1 MGPNS
6 ILFTMFVIFSGA
18 ALLAT
23 VALYARQALLVA
35 YVALGILAGPILG
48 WVSDT
53 HMVQQIADIGILFLL
68 FLLGLNLPPAKLH
81 KMVSESARL
90 TVYSTILFVIAGGLI
105 ASLFGYNILESV
117 LIGIS
122 LVFSS
127 TIIGLKL
134 LPTTVLHH
142 QRTGGIIISVLLM
155 QDIMAIVVLE
165 ALQVLGHGHGGW
177 GKLVLTMLAFPALYA
192 VAYLL
197 ERQVMFRLMR
207 KFDKIQEY
215 VFLMAIG
222 WCLAIAE
229 LGKQMGLLP
238 EIGAFIAGVALANSS
253 ISLYIADSLRPLR
266 DFFLIMFFFTIGAS
280 FDPAIVGDVFF
291 PAMILG
297 LITLVVKPWIYNL
310 LLKNQE
316 GPQRAMEVGM
326 RLGQSSEFSLLIAV
340 LALDLGVI
348 GTDAASLIQLATMM
362 AFLVSPYLIVL
373 RYPTPV
379 ALSDKL
385 RRD

>member
-1 MGPNS
+1 METNN

-18 ALLAT
+18 ALIAT

-35 YVALGILAGPILG
+35 YVALGIIAGPLLG
-48 WVSDT
+48 WISDT
-53 HMVQQIADIGILFLL
+53 HLVRQIADIGIVFLL
-68 FLLGLNLPPAKLH
+68 FLLGLNLPPAKLQ
-81 KMVSESARL
+81 KMITESARVA
-90 TVYSTILFVIAGGLI
+90 TYSTVLFILVGGSIAW
-105 ASLFGYNILESV
+105 LFGYTTLESA

-155 QDIMAIVVLE
+155 QDILAIVVME
-165 ALQVLGHGHGGW
+165 GLQVLGHGQNGW
-177 GKLVLTMLAFPALYA
+177 EKLMLTMLAFPALYA
-192 VAYLL
+192 IAYLL
-197 ERQVMFRLMR
+197 ERQVMVRLMR

-222 WCLAIAE
+222 WCLALAE
-229 LGKQMGLLP
+229 LGQQMGLLP
-238 EIGAFIAGVALANSS
+238 EIGAFIAGVALANSP
-253 ISLYIADSLRPLR
+253 ISLFIAERLKPLR
-266 DFFLIMFFFTIGAS
+266 DFFLIVFFFTIGAS
-280 FDPAIVGDVFF
+280 FEPGIMGDVFF
-291 PAMILG
+291 PALILG
-297 LITLVVKPWIYNL
+297 VLTLAVKPWIYHL
-310 LLKNQE
+310 LLKEAE
-316 GPQRAMEVGM
+316 GPQRSLEVGV

-340 LALDLGVI
+340 LAVQLGVI
-348 GTDAASLIQLATMM
+348 GANAASLIQLATLLT
-362 AFLVSPYLIVL
+362 FLVSPYLIVL

-379 ALSDKL
+379 ALSDAL

>member
-1 MGPNS
+1 MGPDS
-6 ILFTMFVIFSGA
+6 ILFTMFVIFAGA

-35 YVALGILAGPILG
+35 YVALGILVGPILG
-48 WVSDT
+48 WIYDT
-53 HMVQQIADIGILFLL
+53 YMVQQIADIGILFLL

-81 KMVSESARL
+81 KMVTESARL
-90 TVYSTILFVIAGGLI
+90 TIYSTILFIIAGGMI
-105 ASLFGYNILESV
+105 AGLFGYNILESV

-192 VAYLL
+192 IAYLL

-222 WCLAIAE
+222 WCLTIAE
-229 LGKQMGLLP
+229 LGHLMGLLP
-238 EIGAFIAGVALANSS
+238 EIGAFIAGVALANSP
-253 ISLYIADSLRPLR
+253 ISLFIADSLKPLR
-266 DFFLIMFFFTIGAS
+266 DFFLILFFFSIGAS
-280 FDPAIVGDVFF
+280 FDPSIIGDVFF

-297 LITLVVKPWIYNL
+297 LLTLVVKPWIYNL
-310 LLKNQE
+310 LLRNEE
-316 GPQRAMEVGM
+316 GPQRAMEVGV

-340 LALDLGVI
+340 LATELGVI

-362 AFLVSPYLIVL
+362 TFLVSPYLIVL

-379 ALSDKL
+379 AISDKL